1 MARTKAKA
9 RRGPEGREYR
19 ENAKMPEDRKR
30 NQENRKRK
38 HDERKA
44 GKTLTQEQKEDP
56 QPPPAAK
63 KNKKIKGAGREKEVE
78 ESLQSNSAS
87 RPAPTT
93 SHDSSASNLTD
104 TPQILTEL
112 ENTHDVTI
120 INIIS
125 SSQIQQKVTR
135 ALELLSEYPTP
146 PQTKPKV
153 VMLHAKAPIASKLIT
168 IAEITKRE
176 IVKGGGK
183 WFQYNKLGQIVEEKK
198 PREEK
203 GKEKVA
209 GRDVSMAENGD
220 EEGLNE
226 SEEEFETM
234 KTPFERAIEG
244 KPKVRAAPVMT
255 VYLSRERIDSL
266 RKKYR

>member
-19 ENAKMPEDRKR
+19 ENAKTPEGRKR
-30 NQENRKRK
+30 NQENRKRE

-44 GKTLTQEQKEDP
+44 GKALTQEQNGDS
-56 QPPPAAK
+56 QPPLAK
-63 KNKKIKGAGREKEVE
+63 KNKKSKGAAREKEVE

-93 SHDSSASNLTD
+93 SHDASASNLTD

-120 INIIS
+120 MNIIS

-146 PQTKPKV
+146 LQTKPKV

-168 IAEITKRE
+168 TAEITKRE

-183 WFQYNKLGQIVEEKK
+183 WFQYNKLGHIVEEKK

-209 GRDVSMAENGD
+209 GGDVSMAENGD
-220 EEGLNE
+220 EEGVNE

-244 KPKVRAAPVMT
+244 KPKVRAVPVMT

-266 RKKYR
+266 RKEYR